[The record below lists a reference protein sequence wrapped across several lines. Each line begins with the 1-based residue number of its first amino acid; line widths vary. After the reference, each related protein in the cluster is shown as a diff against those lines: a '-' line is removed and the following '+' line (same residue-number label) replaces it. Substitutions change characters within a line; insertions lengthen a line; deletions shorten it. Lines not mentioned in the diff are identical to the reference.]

1 MRDKNLKPY
10 LEDFRLKVL
19 TIKEDTRKL
28 RERLADSRNAL
39 DLTSAEEKALEG
51 ITRTFFKAEEQLR
64 EFARLIQSATDEM

>member
-39 DLTSAEEKALEG
+39 DLTSDEEKALEG

-64 EFARLIQSATDEM
+64 EFARLIQSATEKM

>member
-19 TIKEDTRKL
+19 TIEEDTRKL

-39 DLTSAEEKALEG
+39 DLTSDEEKALEG
-51 ITRTFFKAEEQLR
+51 ITRIFFKAGEQLR
-64 EFARLIQSATDEM
+64 EFARLIQSATEKM